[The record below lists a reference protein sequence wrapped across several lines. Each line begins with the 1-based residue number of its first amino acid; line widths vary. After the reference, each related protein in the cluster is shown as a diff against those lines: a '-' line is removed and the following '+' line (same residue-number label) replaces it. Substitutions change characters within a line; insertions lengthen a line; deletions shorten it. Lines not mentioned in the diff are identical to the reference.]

1 MIFDNKDLTVEQKKV
16 RLDVLKRAIH
26 NLIKEKKELIEDL
39 KKGSDE

>member
-16 RLDVLKRAIH
+16 RLGVLKRAIH